1 LANCQSGIGKEYEIL
16 NQDQRIDETR
26 RKPMSMHPH
35 PIPAIPEETAR
46 VARAILPQGNVYLQM
61 RDELGTLYQDE
72 DFRDLFPSRGQP
84 AAAPWRLALVTLMQ
98 YAEGLTD
105 RQAADAVRTRI
116 DWKYV
121 LSLELTDSG
130 FDFSVLSEF
139 RGRLLAHGAE
149 RRLFDRLLEQFRAR
163 GWIKA
168 RGKQRTDSTHV
179 LAAIRTLR
187 RLECVGETMR
197 HALNVLAEVAPAWL
211 LEHMDSEWVDR
222 YEKRF
227 SDFRLPK
234 NTKARV
240 ALAETIGADGR
251 WLLESVYAE
260 TSLPWLAALEA
271 IQTLRRVWIQH
282 YHAREQGTAW
292 RADDEL
298 PPSALLITSP
308 SDIEARYS
316 RKKSTAWTGYKVHFT
331 ETCEDNEPHF
341 IVAVMTTDATTA
353 DGSVLEELH
362 ADEAA
367 HELLPHQHLVD
378 TGYVDADVLAG
389 SQMRYQVDLVGPV
402 IPDTSWASIAADRFE
417 HSDFLIDW
425 QAKQVV
431 CPAGQTSRDW
441 GHIPDRHG
449 KPGLRVRFP
458 LLACRACSLHD
469 RCTQTEAYVLILRPD
484 EQTYTALQKARKRQE
499 TPEFRVLYAKRAGIE
514 GTVAQ
519 AVRTCEMR
527 RARYIG
533 SKKLRLQAF
542 FTATAINMLR
552 ACAWLA
558 DGTHAS
564 PPVSRFAR
572 LVVSAK
578 SAAAA

>member
-1 LANCQSGIGKEYEIL
+1 LYLASG
-16 NQDQRIDETR
+16 
-26 RKPMSMHPH
+26 
-35 PIPAIPEETAR
+35 
-46 VARAILPQGNVYLQM
+46 LPN
-61 RDELGTLYQDE
+61 
-72 DFRDLFPSRGQP
+72 
-84 AAAPWRLALVTLMQ
+84 
-98 YAEGLTD
+98 
-105 RQAADAVRTRI
+105 
-116 DWKYV
+116 
-121 LSLELTDSG
+121 
-130 FDFSVLSEF
+130 SVLSEF

-149 RRLFDRLLEQFRAR
+149 RRLFDRLLEQFRER

-168 RGKQRTDSTHV
+168 RGKQCTDSTHV

-197 HALNVLAEVAPAWL
+197 HALNVLAEVAPTWL
-211 LEHMDSEWVDR
+211 LEHMDPEWADR

-234 NTKARV
+234 DTKARV

-251 WLLESVYAE
+251 RLLEHVYAE
-260 TSLPWLAALEA
+260 TDLPWLVELEA

-308 SDIEARYS
+308 YDVEARYS

-331 ETCEDNEPHF
+331 ETCEDGEPHF
-341 IVAVMTTDATTA
+341 IVAVVSTDATTA
-353 DGSVLEELH
+353 DGSVIEELH
-362 ADEAA
+362 EDEAA
-367 HELLPHQHLVD
+367 RELLPHQHLVD

-389 SQMRYQVDLVGPV
+389 SQMRYQVDLIGPV
-402 IPDTSWASIAADRFE
+402 IPDTSWASKAADRFE

-425 QAKQVV
+425 QAKRVV

-449 KPGLRVRFP
+449 KASLRVRFP
-458 LLACRACSLHD
+458 LPVCRACSLHD
-469 RCTQTEAYVLILRPD
+469 RCTQTAAKVLILRPD
-484 EQTYTALQKARKRQE
+484 EQTYTALQQARKRQE
-499 TPEFRVLYAKRAGIE
+499 TPAFRALYAKRAGIE

-542 FTATAINMLR
+542 FTATALNVLR
-552 ACAWLA
+552 ACTWLA

-564 PPVSRFAR
+564 VPVSRSAR

>member
-1 LANCQSGIGKEYEIL
+1 
-16 NQDQRIDETR
+16 
-26 RKPMSMHPH
+26 MSLHPQ
-35 PIPAIPEETAR
+35 PIPAIPEETVRIAHA
-46 VARAILPQGNVYLQM
+46 VLPEGNVWMRM
-61 RDELGTLYQDE
+61 RDDLGTLYE
-72 DFRDLFPSRGQP
+72 DKDFQDLFPSRGQP
-84 AAAPWRLALVTLMQ
+84 AEAPWRLALVTLMQ
-98 YAEGLTD
+98 YGEGLTD

-116 DWKYV
+116 DWKHV
-121 LSLELTDSG
+121 LSLELTDTG

-149 RRLFDRLLEQFRAR
+149 RRLFDLLLEQCRER

-168 RGKQRTDSTHV
+168 RGRQRTDSTHV

-211 LEHMDSEWVDR
+211 LEHMDPQWAER

-234 NTKARV
+234 EEKKRV
-240 ALAETIGADGR
+240 ELAETIGADGR
-251 WLLESVYAE
+251 RLLEQVYAE
-260 TSLPWLAALEA
+260 RGLPWLRELDA
-271 IQTLRRVWIQH
+271 IETLRRVWVQH
-282 YHAREQGTAW
+282 YHASERDAPW
-292 RADDEL
+292 RADGEL

-308 SDIEARYS
+308 YDVEARYS

-331 ETCEDNEPHF
+331 ETCEADTPHL
-341 IVAVMTTDATTA
+341 IVEVTPTSATTA
-353 DGSVLEELH
+353 DGDIVGDLH
-362 ADEAA
+362 EQLAEQQ
-367 HELLPHQHLVD
+367 LLPSQHLMD
-378 TGYVDADVLAG
+378 MGYVDAEVLTE
-389 SQMRYQVDLVGPV
+389 SQRRYQVDLVGPV
-402 IPDTSWASIAADRFE
+402 MPDTSWASQEADRFD
-417 HSDFLIDW
+417 HSHFSIDW

-449 KPGLRVRFP
+449 KPSLRVRFP
-458 LLACRACSLHD
+458 LSVCRACPLHD
-469 RCTQTEAYVLILRPD
+469 RCTQTAAKVLILRPD
-484 EQTYTALQKARKRQE
+484 EQTYTALQNARKRQE
-499 TPEFRVLYAKRAGIE
+499 TPAFRTLYASRAGIE

-542 FTATAINMLR
+542 FTATAMNVLR

-558 DGTHAS
+558 EGAHAS
-564 PPVSRFAR
+564 PPVSRFAK
-572 LVVSAK
+572 LITSVK
-578 SAAAA
+578 AATAA

>member
-1 LANCQSGIGKEYEIL
+1 
-16 NQDQRIDETR
+16 
-26 RKPMSMHPH
+26 MHPH

-46 VARAILPQGNVYLQM
+46 VARAILPQGNVYLLM

-72 DFRDLFPSRGQP
+72 DFRDVFPCRGQP
-84 AAAPWRLALVTLMQ
+84 AEVPWRLALVTLMQ

-149 RRLFDRLLEQFRAR
+149 RRLFDRVLEQFRER

-197 HALNVLAEVAPAWL
+197 HTLNILAEVAPTWL
-211 LEHMDSEWVDR
+211 LEHMDPEWADR

-234 NTKARV
+234 DAKARV

-251 WLLESVYAE
+251 RLLERVYAE
-260 TSLPWLAALEA
+260 TSLLWLAELEA
-271 IQTLRRVWIQH
+271 VETLRRVWIQH

-308 SDIEARYS
+308 YDIEARYS

-341 IVAVMTTDATTA
+341 IVGVVTTDATTS

-362 ADEAA
+362 EDEAA
-367 HELLPHQHLVD
+367 HEILPHQHLMD
-378 TGYVDADVLAG
+378 MGYVDAEVLVE
-389 SQMRYQVDLVGPV
+389 SQRRYQVDIVGPV
-402 IPDTSWASIAADRFE
+402 MPDTSWSSKAAERFD

-425 QAKQVV
+425 QTKQVV

-449 KPGLRVRFP
+449 KPSLRVRFP
-458 LLACRACSLHD
+458 LPACRACSLHD
-469 RCTQTEAYVLILRPD
+469 QCTQTAAKVLILRPD
-484 EQTYTALQKARKRQE
+484 EQTYTALQKVRKRQE
-499 TPEFRVLYAKRAGIE
+499 TPEFRTLYAKRAGVE

-533 SKKLRLQAF
+533 SQKLRLQAF
-542 FTATAINMLR
+542 LTATAMNVLR
-552 ACAWLA
+552 ACEWLMR
-558 DGTHAS
+558 GKHAS
-564 PPVSRFAR
+564 TPVSRFAK
-572 LVVSAK
+572 LVATAK
-578 SAAAA
+578 YAAAA